1 MKEVQTVIHTMNE
14 ERRSI
19 MSDKVK
25 MINSADPVKAYQA
38 IAKIIGEKEGL
49 DIKLK
54 CLTEKKKDN
63 AETTN
68 KGRRES

>member
-1 MKEVQTVIHTMNE
+1 
-14 ERRSI
+14 
-19 MSDKVK
+19 MSDRVK

-63 AETTN
+63 AEITN